1 MGVVTQI
8 IDLDNSSTIKNEEC
22 RMIRCGGNDNVG
34 AASYSMCFGCLL
46 EQVSVA
52 NASKD
57 LICNDLCQ
65 PPKVDNQAKTNYSVS
80 GKHPDRVMISD
91 PGIGHSDIRGFG
103 FLLTDRS
110 MVRRERHRLLAWITV
125 SCANSDPFVD
135 RSNLDKTITLS
146 RCFPWLC
153 TANLVWIDALTKH
166 FLSSFPR

>member
-1 MGVVTQI
+1 MREVDTRDGVNVMRSLTLTPFLCHI
-8 IDLDNSSTIKNEEC
+8 SLLRCLHIVISSDRRESRN
-22 RMIRCGGNDNVG
+22 
-34 AASYSMCFGCLL
+34 
-46 EQVSVA
+46 
-52 NASKD
+52 

-65 PPKVDNQAKTNYSVS
+65 PPKVDNQAKTNYSVPR
-80 GKHPDRVMISD
+80 KHPDRVMISD

-103 FLLTDRS
+103 FLLTNRS

-125 SCANSDPFVD
+125 SCVNPDLFVD

-153 TANLVWIDALTKH
+153 TANLVWINALMQH